1 MCVSYGFPQLIK
13 YWLQSVVLLF
23 FFVNNSILP
32 ITLLCY
38 TIWLQLTYFV
48 PKIVA
53 YFMKQYL
60 KWVGEYLHEY
70 WHSSSLYHIRPKST
84 HRL

>member
-1 MCVSYGFPQLIK
+1 MLHNLVTAYL
-13 YWLQSVVLLF
+13 
-23 FFVNNSILP
+23 
-32 ITLLCY
+32 
-38 TIWLQLTYFV
+38 FV

-60 KWVGEYLHEY
+60 KWVGAYLHEY

-84 HRL
+84 TQALTAPIPSRPTCIPHL